1 MKVSYAPDSDDD
13 CLDVEHNSYEQC
25 PSSATCE
32 ESDDNALHEI
42 LQSSFCD
49 DSEPPGLNT
58 FIQQCMAELLDNNFL
73 ESLLNKLDEHGH
85 LNDSMMLLKLLQSG
99 KFPMDNIVF
108 ILLLE
113 RIHFQKCPNT
123 VGMRY
128 SDRTK
133 LFWTVVYRLCK
144 GSGLK
149 FFSGP
154 KNWGQVVNKE
164 CDKSHYDMLCNK
176 KDIVLMADGK
186 LVMKGLKESF
196 LGDVNLFG
204 HEMSPNLDE
213 LKSTLES
220 HITYIGRCSQSF
232 KECNYAN
239 QYEILLELLQMNT
252 QLLSKICAHNSVQ
265 RKKLSNLTNRDA
277 SSNIPDKVISACK
290 TEIYTSNMWI
300 RNALKQNVEICKMMA
315 SHQNNLHFFSTVEQD
330 NFSNLQNSRFL
341 YDSAYVRKHINSREY
356 PNLIKKYS
364 NEWYKLVKES
374 YVTSDRV
381 FSALG
386 LNGVNAMKMHFKQ
399 FVKDEATEE
408 FASKKFYS
416 QSDINSV
423 ITINCIITPSI
434 LPSCVIFYEEGCTFL
449 DGKNKINMLCSTHT
463 GIIR

>member
-1 MKVSYAPDSDDD
+1 
-13 CLDVEHNSYEQC
+13 
-25 PSSATCE
+25 
-32 ESDDNALHEI
+32 
-42 LQSSFCD
+42 
-49 DSEPPGLNT
+49 
-58 FIQQCMAELLDNNFL
+58 MAELLDNNFL
-73 ESLLNKLDEHGH
+73 ESLLMKLDDHGH
-85 LNDSMMLLKLLQSG
+85 LNDFMMLLKLLQSG
-99 KFPMDNIVF
+99 EFPMDNIVF

-113 RIHFQKCPNT
+113 RIRFQKCPNT

-154 KNWGQVVNKE
+154 KNWGQVVNNE
-164 CDKSHYDMLCNK
+164 CDKSHYNPSNAKLNFAVPDEKILRECRNGIPKLVPPGKIVKCLDMLSNK
-176 KDIVLMADGK
+176 KDIVLMVDGK

-204 HEMSPNLDE
+204 HETSPNLAE
-213 LKSTLES
+213 LKLTLES
-220 HITYIGRCSQSF
+220 HITYIGRCCESF
-232 KECNYAN
+232 KGCNYAD

-265 RKKLSNLTNRDA
+265 RKTLSNFTSRDA
-277 SSNIPDKVISACK
+277 SSNIPDKAISACK
-290 TEIYTSNMWI
+290 TEIYTSNIWI
-300 RNALKQNVEICKMMA
+300 RNALKQNLELCKMMA
-315 SHQNNLHFFSTVEQD
+315 SHQNNSHFFSTVKQD

-341 YDSAYVRKHINSREY
+341 YDSAYVCQHINSREY
-356 PNLIKKYS
+356 PNLIKKYCD
-364 NEWYKLVKES
+364 EWYELVKES

-399 FVKDEATEE
+399 FVKDEVTEE
-408 FASKKFYS
+408 FASKKCYS

-423 ITINCIITPSI
+423 ITMNCIVTPSI
-434 LPSCVIFYEEGCTFL
+434 LPSCAIFYEEGCAFL
-449 DGKNKINMLCSTHT
+449 DGRNKINMLCNTHT